1 MLCHQLSK
9 MLEDKKNS
17 PGKNIDIP
25 HRESSE
31 FTREIRLNT
40 RMFISNKIKNF
51 IELDKVANFAEYVL
65 FKTSDTEFIEKC
77 DYTKGEKWDI
87 RNWKEIS

>member
-1 MLCHQLSK
+1 MLCRKLSK

-40 RMFISNKIKNF
+40 RMFISNKIKNGMF
-51 IELDKVANFAEYVL
+51 LFFTDINFLV
-65 FKTSDTEFIEKC
+65 
-77 DYTKGEKWDI
+77 
-87 RNWKEIS
+87 R

>member
-1 MLCHQLSK
+1 MPCHQLSK

-40 RMFISNKIKNF
+40 RMFISNKIKNGMLLF
-51 IELDKVANFAEYVL
+51 FTDINFL
-65 FKTSDTEFIEKC
+65 
-77 DYTKGEKWDI
+77 I
-87 RNWKEIS
+87 REGQPLQEPQLSFY

>member
-1 MLCHQLSK
+1 MEECFELVYREVEK

-31 FTREIRLNT
+31 FTREIKLNT
-40 RMFISNKIKNF
+40 KMLINNKIKNGMFLFF
-51 IELDKVANFAEYVL
+51 IDINFLV
-65 FKTSDTEFIEKC
+65 
-77 DYTKGEKWDI
+77 
-87 RNWKEIS
+87 R